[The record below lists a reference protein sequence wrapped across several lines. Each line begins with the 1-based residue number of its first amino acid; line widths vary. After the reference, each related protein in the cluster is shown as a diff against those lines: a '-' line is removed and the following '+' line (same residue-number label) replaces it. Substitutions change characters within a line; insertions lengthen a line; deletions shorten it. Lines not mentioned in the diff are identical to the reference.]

1 VNDAA
6 QRRLVDRLRPDTS
19 RTGKVRRLLA
29 TTHNL
34 QADFFDSDFLCTA
47 LSISQADFAGHSGQ
61 LALQRKLAELDY
73 CGVLCEARSYEQRP
87 SLRTDIRPVTLRG
100 ACLHAKLVVVEYEH
114 AVRVLVGSA
123 NLTESGYRE
132 NREVCGEHLAHHDE
146 PQKLAQAAAIL
157 RGARET
163 LSVFAARAPGFL
175 SELDAVLMRVDAWAP
190 KAEPETS
197 PVAWSDGAHPL
208 WRTVIDRWPAGK
220 RVERLCIVSP
230 FWSEDGSSHT
240 PLRRLLG
247 ELRERDA
254 LAARCSVELFV
265 ESEPLSS
272 GGFQAKKL
280 PVIYYAD
287 FPEVSIRA
295 LPVDPKVAAADLDL
309 KLDLTTLRTLHAKV
323 LVLAARD
330 RALAY
335 AGSGNFTRNGFGFR
349 APAGNGTGALA
360 NIEAGWLF
368 ELTPKDIAALLPATA
383 NEGQTIVS
391 QPEPGAVAPSEE
403 DAEEAKFWPMALLSA
418 ELTPSTDAEVLKL
431 TTHWAEE
438 TPSGWQVFVGSPAV
452 VVEGSN
458 PPLFATAGGAC
469 TVVTPLSAASLQ
481 TLLRERHIVVVAPE
495 GAATFPVNVAAG
507 DARHRLPLSP
517 AGAKPGESDLL
528 AYYQGRITFDDLY
541 PDPEG
546 GTPVDGNAARDARAA
561 QSVDKTRIQAY
572 QIRAF
577 VDALPGIR
585 RELQAAA
592 GTRGVLYQAFL
603 GEVSPVALARHVLG
617 QVSLGNRSVTAAAF
631 QLVELIALL
640 RSVVPEARDAVEH
653 YAAIRDEARQD
664 IERRLDTLRS
674 NHATELGA
682 TSAFTRYAT
691 RLQEVRS

>member
-1 VNDAA
+1 MNDAA

-73 CGVLCEARSYEQRP
+73 CGVLCEARAYEQRP
-87 SLRTDIRPVTLRG
+87 SLRTVVHPVTLRG

-114 AVRVLVGSA
+114 AVRLLVGSA
-123 NLTESGYRE
+123 NLTENGYRE
-132 NREVCGEHLAHHDE
+132 NREVCGEHLAHHDQ

-163 LSVFAARAPGFL
+163 LTIFAARAPGFL
-175 SELDAVLMRVDAWAP
+175 SELDAVLTRLGAWAP
-190 KAEPETS
+190 NAEPETS
-197 PVAWSDGAHPL
+197 PVAWSDGGHPL

-220 RVERLCIVSP
+220 RVERLCVVSP

-254 LAARCSVELFV
+254 LAPRCTIELFV
-265 ESEPLSS
+265 ESEPLPS
-272 GGFQAKKL
+272 GGFRAKKP

-309 KLDLTTLRTLHAKV
+309 KFDLTTLRTLHAKV

-349 APAGNGTGALA
+349 GTASNGTNAPA

-368 ELTPKDIAALLPATA
+368 ELAPKDIATLLPAAA
-383 NEGQTIVS
+383 NAGQIVLS
-391 QPEPGAVAPSEE
+391 QPGPGAVAPSEE
-403 DAEEAKFWPMALLSA
+403 DAEEAGFWPEPLLSA
-418 ELTPSTDAEVLKL
+418 ELTPSTDAAVLEL
-431 TTHWAEE
+431 TTRWAEE

-452 VVEGSN
+452 AVEGSN
-458 PPLFATAGGAC
+458 PPLFTTAGGSC
-469 TVVTPLSAASLQ
+469 SVVTPLSAATLQ
-481 TLLRERHIVVVAPE
+481 MLLRERHIVVVAPE

-541 PDPEG
+541 PDPDG
-546 GTPVDGNAARDARAA
+546 GTPGDGKATGDPRAA
-561 QSVDKTRIQAY
+561 QSVDKSRIQAY

-585 RELQAAA
+585 SELLKACGSQGA
-592 GTRGVLYQAFL
+592 LYQAFL
-603 GEVSPVALARHVLG
+603 GEVSPVALAQHVLQ
-617 QVSLGNRSVTAAAF
+617 QVAQGSRSVTAAAF
-631 QLVELIALL
+631 QLVELLTLL
-640 RSVVPEARDAVEH
+640 RSVTT
-653 YAAIRDEARQD
+653 Q
-664 IERRLDTLRS
+664 
-674 NHATELGA
+674 
-682 TSAFTRYAT
+682 
-691 RLQEVRS
+691 